1 MPRRTAENGRIA
13 ASRSIVV
20 LEAPWSLH
28 EQDQLRVSVLPFIQG
43 MAQACGDIDVL
54 HTRFFD
60 KSSFDQALEHL
71 TAGSKYEN
79 TVVYIAGHG
88 GGRKIQNVDI
98 GHMMFQVGQLS
109 KSKNISGIL
118 LGSCLVGS
126 NTITMETYLTETA
139 LRWMAGYRCSVGW
152 MEGTLIDISILQSV
166 LGKHFDA
173 QSEDIDHYK
182 SIFVNATQLFDKEA
196 CIGEYESG
204 FDAEMGDA
212 LVFAVQPAGR
222 GRKPV
227 SFVCDELQ

>member
-1 MPRRTAENGRIA
+1 MARQAAVNGRIA

-71 TAGSKYEN
+71 TSGSKYDN

-88 GGRKIQNVDI
+88 SGRKIQGVDI
-98 GHMMFQVGQLS
+98 RHMMFQVGQLS

-118 LGSCLVGS
+118 LGSCLVGD
-126 NTITMETYLTETA
+126 NTTTMETYLTETA

-152 MEGTLIDISILQSV
+152 MEGTLIDLSILEWV
-166 LGKHFDA
+166 LDKTFDIK
-173 QSEDIDHYK
+173 SEDIEYYK
-182 SIFVNATQLFDKEA
+182 DIFALATKLFDNAA
-196 CIGEYESG
+196 CIGEYENG
-204 FDAEMGDA
+204 LDAKMGDA
-212 LVFAVQPAGR
+212 LVFAIQPTGR
-222 GRKPV
+222 GRRPV
-227 SFVCDELQ
+227 SFVCEEL